1 MSLLLYTKTNKQT
14 QNHTNPLKHKPVIQS
29 DVIIAVYKHK
39 QTNTQTRTSTQTRF
53 TNQSF
58 RSGDLAEALAYYTR
72 SLLLSPTVAA
82 YNNRA
87 LMYIKLGEPESAL
100 ADCAKVLELDSG
112 NSKG

>member
-1 MSLLLYTKTNKQT
+1 MSLLLYTKTNKHKITHKSTQT
-14 QNHTNPLKHKPVIQS
+14 QTTHSVRCHYCCIQT
-29 DVIIAVYKHK
+29 H
-39 QTNTQTRTSTQTRF
+39 TSTQTCF

-72 SLLLSPTVAA
+72 SLLLSPAVAA